1 MIAPQLRWEVA
12 KPAPQ
17 EYLARFPDLPPSI
30 AQCLYNRGFKTPQEA
45 YAFLSGE
52 PEEDDPFQLRG
63 IHQAVARIRQ
73 AIRQKQRVAV
83 YGDFDADGV
92 AATALLA
99 QTISSLGGQPLPYI
113 PHRVDEGYGLHREA
127 LERLAQEG
135 CRLLVT
141 VDCGVRSIEE
151 VRYARQLGLEVI
163 ITDHHSPPKE
173 LPPALAVVN
182 PKREDC
188 PYPFKGL
195 SGVGVAFKLAQ
206 ALLKVEH
213 RVPLFSHPFP
223 RDPFGTGSRR
233 DRDTFVRKST
243 PLEEKE
249 LLDLVALGTITDL
262 SPLLGENRSLV
273 KKGLS
278 ALNDSPRPGILALS
292 ASLKERTITSQTIG
306 YILGPRLN
314 AAGRLG
320 DAMTSYRLLTTS
332 SPAEAQELALEL
344 EEKNRQRKDLT
355 LQVLEKARR
364 QIEGQESE
372 PILLAKGEVFPCGVI
387 GLVASRLSEE
397 FYRPAVVIEW
407 GEEESRGSARSI
419 PEFNI
424 AKALDECRDLLLRY
438 GGHSL
443 AAGFTVKSEDL
454 VTLEERL
461 RGLAAGQLS
470 GLELI
475 PTLSID
481 VEVPLT
487 DLEPAIFAAAQ
498 TLEPFGPSNP
508 PPTFLSRKVEVREA
522 RVVGQA
528 HLRLTLTDPIPR
540 DPCGTGSCKDGRVI
554 WNGIAFGRGEEAN
567 SLSRYIDI
575 VYVPEIH
582 WWNNEERLQLRVLD
596 LRSISEG

>member
-1 MIAPQLRWEVA
+1 MAAPQLRWEVA

-17 EYLARFPDLPPSI
+17 EYLARFRDLPPSI
-30 AQCLYNRGFKTPQEA
+30 AQCLYNRGFKSPQEA

-52 PEEDDPFQLRG
+52 PALARGRPGPEKDDPFQLRG
-63 IHQAVARIRQ
+63 IHQAVAHIRQ
-73 AIRQKQRVAV
+73 AIRQKQRIAV
-83 YGDFDADGV
+83 YGDFDADGI

-99 QTISSLGGQPLPYI
+99 QTISSLGGQAWPYI

-127 LERLAQEG
+127 LERLAEKG

-151 VRYARQLGLEVI
+151 VRYAQQLGLEVI
-163 ITDHHSPPKE
+163 VTDHHSPPSE

-195 SGVGVAFKLAQ
+195 SGAGVAFKLAQ
-206 ALLKVEH
+206 ALLKVER
-213 RVPLFSHPFP
+213 RVPLS
-223 RDPFGTGSRR
+223 
-233 DRDTFVRKST
+233 RKST
-243 PLEEKE
+243 PLEEEE

-273 KKGLS
+273 KRGLS
-278 ALNDSPRPGILALS
+278 TLNHSPRPGILALS
-292 ASLKERTITSQTIG
+292 ASLKEGTITSQTIG

-320 DAMTSYRLLTTS
+320 DAMASYRLLTTS

-344 EEKNRQRKDLT
+344 EERNRQRKDLT
-355 LQVLEKARR
+355 LQVLEKAQK

-372 PILLAKGEVFPCGVI
+372 PILFAQGEGFPCGVI

-397 FYRPAVVIEW
+397 FYRPAVVIEL

-419 PEFNI
+419 PEFDI
-424 AKALDECRDLLLRY
+424 TKALDECRDLLLRY

-454 VTLEERL
+454 ATLEERL
-461 RGLAAGQLS
+461 RGIAARQLS
-470 GLELI
+470 DLELV

-481 VEVPLT
+481 AEVPLT

-498 TLEPFGPSNP
+498 TLEPFGSSNP
-508 PPTFLSRKVEVREA
+508 PPTFLSRGVEVREA
-522 RVVGQA
+522 RLVGET
-528 HLRLTLTDPIPR
+528 HLRFALTDP
-540 DPCGTGSCKDGRVI
+540 TGSCKDKDGRVI
-554 WNGIAFGRGEEAN
+554 WDGIAFGRGEEAN
-567 SLSRYIDI
+567 SLPRYIDV
-575 VYVPEIH
+575 VYVPEIQ
-582 WWNNEERLQLRVLD
+582 WWNNVERLQLRVLD
-596 LRSISEG
+596 LRPVNEV

>member
-1 MIAPQLRWEVA
+1 MIAPQLRWKVA

-17 EYLARFPDLPPSI
+17 EYLAQIQDLPPYI
-30 AQCLYNRGFKTPQEA
+30 AQCLYNRGLKTPQEA

-52 PEEDDPFQLRG
+52 AEEDDPFQLQG
-63 IHQAVARIRQ
+63 VHQAVARIRQ
-73 AIRQKQRVAV
+73 AIRQEERIAV

-92 AATALLA
+92 AATALLT
-99 QTISSLGGQPLPYI
+99 QTISSLGGEAWPYI
-113 PHRVDEGYGLHREA
+113 PHRVDEGYGLHSEA

-151 VRYARQLGLEVI
+151 VGYARQLGLEVI
-163 ITDHHSPPKE
+163 ITDHHSPPQE

-195 SGVGVAFKLAQ
+195 SGAGVAFKLAQ
-206 ALLKVEH
+206 AFLRVE
-213 RVPLFSHPFP
+213 RSVPLF
-223 RDPFGTGSRR
+223 RKGTALR
-233 DRDTFVRKST
+233 
-243 PLEEKE
+243 EEE

-273 KKGLS
+273 KRGLS
-278 ALNDSPRPGILALS
+278 TLNDSPRPGILALS
-292 ASLKERTITSQTIG
+292 APLKERTITSQTVG

-320 DAMTSYRLLTTS
+320 DAMTSYRLLTTP

-344 EEKNRQRKDLT
+344 EERNRQRKDLT
-355 LQVLEKARR
+355 LQVLEEAQKR
-364 QIEGQESE
+364 IEGQESE
-372 PILLAKGEVFPCGVI
+372 PILFAKGEGFPCGVI

-419 PEFNI
+419 PEFDI
-424 AKALDECRDLLLRY
+424 TKALDECRDLLLGY
-438 GGHSL
+438 GGHSV
-443 AAGFTVKSEDL
+443 AAGFTVKSEHL
-454 VTLEERL
+454 ATLEERI
-461 RGLAAGQLS
+461 RGIAARQLS
-470 GLELI
+470 DLELV

-481 VEVPLT
+481 AEIPLT
-487 DLEPAIFAAAQ
+487 DLEPTIFAAAQ

-508 PPTFLSRKVEVREA
+508 APTFLSRGVEVRGA
-522 RVVGQA
+522 RLVGET
-528 HLRLTLTDPIPR
+528 HLRLMVT
-540 DPCGTGSCKDGRVI
+540 DGRVI
-554 WNGIAFGRGEEAN
+554 WDGIAFGRGEEAN
-567 SLSRYIDI
+567 SLPRHLDI
-575 VYVPEIH
+575 VYVPEIQ

-596 LRSISEG
+596 LRPASEG

>member
-1 MIAPQLRWEVA
+1 MTAPELRWEVA
-12 KPAPQ
+12 KPAPR
-17 EYLARFPDLPPSI
+17 EYLGRFPDLPLPI
-30 AQCLYNRGFKTPQEA
+30 AQCLYNRGLKSPQEA

-52 PEEDDPFQLRG
+52 AENDPFQLRG

-73 AIRQKQRVAV
+73 AIRQEEQIAV

-99 QTISSLGGQPLPYI
+99 QTISSLGGHPLPYI
-113 PHRVDEGYGLHREA
+113 PHRFDEGYGLHKEA
-127 LERLAQEG
+127 VERLAQEG
-135 CRLLVT
+135 CSLLVT
-141 VDCGVRSIEE
+141 VDCGVRSTDE

-163 ITDHHSPPKE
+163 ITDHHSPPRE

-206 ALLKVEH
+206 ALLRVEG
-213 RVPLFSHPFP
+213 RVPLS
-223 RDPFGTGSRR
+223 
-233 DRDTFVRKST
+233 RKSA
-243 PLEEKE
+243 PLEEEE

-273 KKGLS
+273 KRGLS
-278 ALNDSPRPGILALS
+278 ALNHSPRLGILALS
-292 ASLKERTITSQTIG
+292 ASLKEKTITSQTIG
-306 YILGPRLN
+306 YVLGPRLN

-332 SPAEAQELALEL
+332 SFTEAQELALEL

-355 LQVLEKARR
+355 LQVLGKAQK

-372 PILLAKGEVFPCGVI
+372 PILFAKGEGFPCGVI

-397 FYRPAVVIEW
+397 FYRPAVVVEW
-407 GEEESRGSARSI
+407 GKEESRGSARSI
-419 PEFNI
+419 PEFDI

-443 AAGFTVKSEDL
+443 AAGFTVKSEDIA
-454 VTLEERL
+454 TLGERL
-461 RGLAAGQLS
+461 RDIAAGQLS
-470 GLELI
+470 DLELV

-481 VEVPLT
+481 AEVPLT
-487 DLEPAIFAAAQ
+487 DLEPSIFAASQ

-508 PPTFLSRKVEVREA
+508 PPALLSRKVEVREA
-522 RVVGQA
+522 RLVGEA
-528 HLRLTLTDPIPR
+528 HLRLMVTDPIPR
-540 DPCGTGSCKDGRVI
+540 DPCGTGSCKGGRVI
-554 WNGIAFGRGEEAN
+554 WDGIAFGRGEEAN
-567 SLSRYIDI
+567 SLPPYIDL
-575 VYVPEIH
+575 VYVPEIQ
-582 WWNNEERLQLRVLD
+582 WWNDRERLQLRVLD
-596 LRSISEG
+596 LRPASEG

>member
-1 MIAPQLRWEVA
+1 MIAPQLRWKVA

-17 EYLARFPDLPPSI
+17 EYLAQIQDLPPSI
-30 AQCLYNRGFKTPQEA
+30 AQCLYNRGLKTPQEA

-52 PEEDDPFQLRG
+52 AEEDDPFQLQG
-63 IHQAVARIRQ
+63 VHQAVARIRQ
-73 AIRQKQRVAV
+73 AIRQEERIAV

-92 AATALLA
+92 AATALLT
-99 QTISSLGGQPLPYI
+99 QTISSLGGEAWPYI
-113 PHRVDEGYGLHREA
+113 PHRVDEGYGLHSEA

-151 VRYARQLGLEVI
+151 VGYARQLGLEVI
-163 ITDHHSPPKE
+163 ITDHHSPPQE

-188 PYPFKGL
+188 PYPYKGL
-195 SGVGVAFKLAQ
+195 SGAGVAFKLAQ
-206 ALLKVEH
+206 ALLRVG
-213 RVPLFSHPFP
+213 RSVPLF
-223 RDPFGTGSRR
+223 RKGTALR
-233 DRDTFVRKST
+233 
-243 PLEEKE
+243 EEE

-273 KKGLS
+273 KRGLS
-278 ALNDSPRPGILALS
+278 TLNDSPRPGILALS
-292 ASLKERTITSQTIG
+292 APLKERTITSQTVG

-320 DAMTSYRLLTTS
+320 DAMTSYRLLTTP

-344 EEKNRQRKDLT
+344 EERNRQRKDLT
-355 LQVLEKARR
+355 LQVLEEAQK

-372 PILLAKGEVFPCGVI
+372 PILFAKGEGFPCGVI

-419 PEFNI
+419 PEFDI
-424 AKALDECRDLLLRY
+424 TKALDECRDLLLGY
-438 GGHSL
+438 GGHSV
-443 AAGFTVKSEDL
+443 AAGFTVKSEHL
-454 VTLEERL
+454 ATLEERI
-461 RGLAAGQLS
+461 RGIAARQLS
-470 GLELI
+470 DLELV

-481 VEVPLT
+481 AEIPLT
-487 DLEPAIFAAAQ
+487 DLEPTIFAAAQ

-508 PPTFLSRKVEVREA
+508 APTFLSRGVEVREA
-522 RVVGQA
+522 RLVGET
-528 HLRLTLTDPIPR
+528 HLRLMVT
-540 DPCGTGSCKDGRVI
+540 DGRVI
-554 WNGIAFGRGEEAN
+554 WDGIAFGRGEEAN
-567 SLSRYIDI
+567 SLPRHLDI
-575 VYVPEIH
+575 VYVPEIQ

-596 LRSISEG
+596 LRPASEG

>member
-1 MIAPQLRWEVA
+1 MTAPQLRWEVA

-17 EYLARFPDLPPSI
+17 EYLARFRDLPPSI
-30 AQCLYNRGFKTPQEA
+30 AQCLYNRGLKSPPEA

-52 PEEDDPFQLRG
+52 AEEDDPFQLRG

-73 AIRQKQRVAV
+73 AIRQKERIAV

-92 AATALLA
+92 AATALLV
-99 QTISSLGGQPLPYI
+99 QTISSLGGQAWPYI

-127 LERLAQEG
+127 LARLAQKG

-163 ITDHHSPPKE
+163 VTDHHSPPPE

-195 SGVGVAFKLAQ
+195 SGTGVTFKLAQ
-206 ALLKVEH
+206 ALLRVER
-213 RVPLFSHPFP
+213 RVPLFSH
-223 RDPFGTGSRR
+223 
-233 DRDTFVRKST
+233 RDTFVRDST
-243 PLEEKE
+243 PLREEE

-273 KKGLS
+273 KRGLL

-292 ASLKERTITSQTIG
+292 ASLKEGTITSQTIG

-320 DAMTSYRLLTTS
+320 DAMASYRLLTTS
-332 SPAEAQELALEL
+332 SLAEAQELALEL
-344 EEKNRQRKDLT
+344 EERNRQRKALT
-355 LQVLEKARR
+355 LQVLEEARK

-372 PILLAKGEVFPCGVI
+372 SLLFAQGEGFPCGVI
-387 GLVASRLSEE
+387 GLVASRLSEK

-419 PEFNI
+419 PEFDVT
-424 AKALDECRDLLLRY
+424 KALDECRDLLLRY

-443 AAGFTVKSEDL
+443 AAGFTAKSEDL
-454 VTLEERL
+454 ATLEGRL
-461 RGLAAGQLS
+461 RGIAAGQLS
-470 GLELI
+470 DLELV

-481 VEVPLT
+481 AEVPLT
-487 DLEPAIFAAAQ
+487 DLEPSIFAAAQ
-498 TLEPFGPSNP
+498 TLEPFGTSNP
-508 PPTFLSRKVEVREA
+508 PPTFLSRKVEVHEA
-522 RVVGQA
+522 RLVGEA
-528 HLRLTLTDPIPR
+528 HLRLTLTDP
-540 DPCGTGSCKDGRVI
+540 TGSCKDGRVI
-554 WNGIAFGRGEEAN
+554 WDGIAFGRGEEAN
-567 SLSRYIDI
+567 SLLVGSCKDPRYIDI
-575 VYVPEIH
+575 VYVPEIQ

-596 LRSISEG
+596 LRPTKEV

>member
-1 MIAPQLRWEVA
+1 MTAPQLRWEVA

-17 EYLARFPDLPPSI
+17 EYLARFLDLPPSI
-30 AQCLYNRGFKTPQEA
+30 AQCLYNRGLKSPQEA

-52 PEEDDPFQLRG
+52 ALDNDPFQLRG

-73 AIRQKQRVAV
+73 AIRQKERIAV

-99 QTISSLGGQPLPYI
+99 QTISSLGGQAWPYI
-113 PHRVDEGYGLHREA
+113 PNRVDEGYGLHRQA
-127 LERLAQEG
+127 VERLAQEG

-141 VDCGVRSIEE
+141 VDCGIRSLEE

-163 ITDHHSPPKE
+163 ITDHHSPPQE

-195 SGVGVAFKLAQ
+195 SGAGVAFKLAQ
-206 ALLKVEH
+206 ALLRVER
-213 RVPLFSHPFP
+213 RVPLFSH
-223 RDPFGTGSRR
+223 
-233 DRDTFVRKST
+233 RDTFVRKST
-243 PLEEKE
+243 PLEEDK

-262 SPLLGENRSLV
+262 SPLLSENRSLV
-273 KKGLS
+273 KRGLS
-278 ALNDSPRPGILALS
+278 TLNNSPRPGILALS
-292 ASLKERTITSQTIG
+292 ASLKEGVITSQTIG

-320 DAMTSYRLLTTS
+320 DAMVSYRLLTTS
-332 SPAEAQELALEL
+332 SLAEAQELALEL

-355 LQVLEKARR
+355 LQVLEKAQA
-364 QIEGQESE
+364 QIEGQERE
-372 PILLAKGEVFPCGVI
+372 PILFAKGEGFPCGVI

-407 GEEESRGSARSI
+407 GEKESRGSARSI
-419 PEFNI
+419 PEFDI
-424 AKALDECRDLLLRY
+424 TKALDECRDLLLRY

-454 VTLEERL
+454 ATLEERL
-461 RGLAAGQLS
+461 REIAARQLS
-470 GLELI
+470 EVELV

-481 VEVPLT
+481 AALPLI
-487 DLEPAIFAAAQ
+487 DLEPSIFAA
-498 TLEPFGPSNP
+498 TRSLEPFGPSNP
-508 PPTFLSRKVEVREA
+508 PPAFLSRGVEVREA
-522 RVVGQA
+522 RLVGET
-528 HLRLTLTDPIPR
+528 HLRLTLTD
-540 DPCGTGSCKDGRVI
+540 GRVI
-554 WNGIAFGRGEEAN
+554 WDGIAFGRGEEVN
-567 SLSRYIDI
+567 SLPRHIDV
-575 VYVPEIH
+575 VYVPEIQ

-596 LRSISEG
+596 LRPTSEGYGQPTIPGPSRTRTG

>member
-1 MIAPQLRWEVA
+1 LTAPDLRWEVA
-12 KPAPQ
+12 KPAPE
-17 EYLARFPDLPPSI
+17 EYLARFADLPPSI
-30 AQCLYNRGFKTPQEA
+30 AQCLYNRGFKSPQEA
-45 YAFLSGE
+45 YAFLSGK
-52 PEEDDPFQLRG
+52 PGEDDPFQLRG

-73 AIRQKQRVAV
+73 AIHQKQRIAV

-99 QTISSLGGQPLPYI
+99 QTISSLGGEAWPYI

-141 VDCGVRSIEE
+141 VDCGVRSTDE

-163 ITDHHSPPKE
+163 ITDHHSPPPE

-195 SGVGVAFKLAQ
+195 SGAGVAFKLAQ
-206 ALLKVEH
+206 ALLRVER
-213 RVPLFSHPFP
+213 RVPLFQN
-223 RDPFGTGSRR
+223 
-233 DRDTFVRKST
+233 ST
-243 PLEEKE
+243 PLREEE

-273 KKGLS
+273 KRGLS
-278 ALNDSPRPGILALS
+278 VLNHSPRPGILALS
-292 ASLKERTITSQTIG
+292 APGLSRARTGSLKGGTITSQTIG

-320 DAMTSYRLLTTS
+320 DAMASYRLLTTS

-344 EEKNRQRKDLT
+344 EERNRQRKDLT
-355 LQVLEKARR
+355 LQVLEKARE

-372 PILLAKGEVFPCGVI
+372 PILLAKGEGFPCGVI

-419 PEFNI
+419 PEFDI
-424 AKALDECRDLLLRY
+424 TKALDECRDLLHRY

-454 VTLEERL
+454 ATLEERL
-461 RGLAAGQLS
+461 RNIAARQLS
-470 GLELI
+470 DLELI

-481 VEVPLT
+481 AELPLT

-498 TLEPFGPSNP
+498 TLEPFGSSNP
-508 PPTFLSRKVEVREA
+508 PPTFLSHGVEVREA
-522 RVVGQA
+522 RLVGKA
-528 HLRLTLTDPIPR
+528 HLRLTLTDP
-540 DPCGTGSCKDGRVI
+540 TGSCKDGRVL
-554 WNGIAFGRGEEAN
+554 WDGIAFGRGEEAD
-567 SLSRYIDI
+567 SLPRYIDL
-575 VYVPEIH
+575 VYVPEIQ
-582 WWNNEERLQLRVLD
+582 WWNNQERLQLRVLD
-596 LRSISEG
+596 LRPASK